1 LIYQF
6 EIFRNLGFT
15 EKRTLILH
23 LFFSFI
29 EGLALGV
36 FALNEFVFIRSL
48 KGTDFQLGLLF
59 LIMNFVLLFSV
70 VFTEF
75 LKRYKNKRKLLIYVA
90 LLTRL
95 PMLCFL
101 LFPKDLQILLSSEF
115 YHLMFIAIFFIYY
128 LAKPVVL
135 PIINLYLKNNYKD
148 QNFGKLFSYSTM
160 INNATMIVATFLFG
174 LLMDFD
180 YNWYRIVYPFL
191 GILSVVSIVLLS
203 YIRVDIIHT
212 VIKVPFKIALVNSIK
227 NSFQIL
233 KSNKAYRDFEI
244 GFMLYG
250 FAWMTCFTIVPK
262 FYSEI
267 LFLNNTAVA
276 FYKNFYYAIAI
287 ISLPFFGRYLSKIDP
302 RKFAVLSF
310 SFMLLTILFL
320 ALTEYIPFY
329 FEFRTIKVYYM
340 LIASN
345 LMYGLFAGSMPLIW
359 GIGSAYFC
367 KVEETADYQ
376 AVHLSLVGV
385 RAGFAPIIGI
395 ILLQAYNY
403 SVTFSAGMVALLIA
417 IIYMKYSQRIA
428 SKS

>member
-1 LIYQF
+1 MSPDPLQLAYENKSILIT
-6 EIFRNLGFT
+6 G
-15 EKRTLILH
+15 
-23 LFFSFI
+23 
-29 EGLALGV
+29 ALGYVGSALIQRLSGYDCQIFMASRHGGIGDWSGKSTKARLESVAGDVSSRIFWQSALETSGADIV
-36 FALNEFVFIRSL
+36 FHFAAQNSVYAAAKNPES
-48 KGTDFQLGLLF
+48 DFAA
-59 LIMNFVLLFSV
+59 N
-70 VFTEF
+70 
-75 LKRYKNKRKLLIYVA
+75 
-90 LLTRL
+90 
-95 PMLCFL
+95 
-101 LFPKDLQILLSSEF
+101 
-115 YHLMFIAIFFIYY
+115 
-128 LAKPVVL
+128 VL

-367 KVEETADYQ
+367 KVNETADYQ